1 MFRRLFAIET
11 AAIQNAVEQE
21 PGRYDG
27 LMLPQVDSFRD
38 PARPMAMPAYYGMVS
53 ARVAA

>member
-11 AAIQNAVEQE
+11 AAIQDIEQASA
-21 PGRYDG
+21 RYEG
-27 LMLPQVDSFRD
+27 QTLPPVDSFRD
-38 PARPMAMPAYYGMVS
+38 PVRPMALPAYYGMVS